1 MEFFKIDHEVR
12 EIDIETFDYPNKKVG
27 VVIHIENEAGELLL
41 VQQNMK
47 TPEEK
52 RLFDCIGTEVQRAD
66 INYRYAISRIIK
78 ETFGKHSN
86 IQVKDTVG
94 IAHFINNNED
104 WVYVVYSGKFSG
116 TDLEIQDRKKCLG
129 YRFMKYDEIIKSDI
143 VGGNSKFIIKK
154 IHGFNDVGKIDGLS
168 RDDAIKQRHSVRKY
182 LNKKIEGEVLDE
194 LQAEIDSCKIDS
206 GLRIELVLN
215 EEDAFG
221 KSHYGNFE
229 NCKNYLVIFGN
240 MLEPKLDEKAGYYG
254 ERLVIKAQSLGL
266 NTCWVALTYNK
277 SEVPVRP
284 NENEKL
290 VIIIAIGYGVN
301 NGHERKGKKYND
313 VTKVSE
319 ETAPEWYKKG
329 IEYALLAPTAINQQK
344 FRFDL
349 KEDNKVS
356 ARVYGMGICT
366 RIDLGIAK
374 YHFEVGAGR
383 ENFEWTENSI
393 I

>member
-12 EIDIETFDYPNKKVG
+12 EIDIEAFDYPNKKVG
-27 VVIHIENEAGELLL
+27 VVLHVENESGEILL

-47 TPEEK
+47 SPNDQ
-52 RLFDCIGTEVQRAD
+52 RLFDCVGTEVQRSD
-66 INYRYAISRIIK
+66 INYRYAMSRVIK

-94 IAHFINNNED
+94 IAHFFNENED
-104 WVYVVYSGKFSG
+104 WVYVVYSGKFTG
-116 TDLEIQDRKKCLG
+116 TDLEIQDRNKAIG

-143 VGGNSKFIIKK
+143 VGGNSKFIIQK
-154 IHGFNDVGKIDGLS
+154 IHGLDDVGKIDGLS
-168 RDDAIKQRHSVRKY
+168 KDDAIKQRHSVRKF

-194 LQAEIDSCKIDS
+194 LQAEIDRCKVDS
-206 GLRIELVLN
+206 NLRIELVLN

-221 KSHYGNFE
+221 KSQYGNFE
-229 NCKNYLVIFGN
+229 NCKNYIVIFGN
-240 MLEPKLDEKAGYYG
+240 LLEKKLDEKAGYYG
-254 ERLVIKAQSLGL
+254 EKLVIKAQSLGL

-277 SEVPVRP
+277 SEVPVKA
-284 NENEKL
+284 NDNEKL

-301 NGHERKGKKYND
+301 NGHERKGKSYKD
-313 VTKVSE
+313 VTKVPE

-344 FRFDL
+344 FKFDL
-349 KEDNKVS
+349 KDENKVS

-366 RIDLGIAK
+366 RIDLGIVK
-374 YHFEVGAGR
+374 YHFEVGAGKD
-383 ENFEWTENSI
+383 NFEWTENSLI
-393 I
+393 